1 MTRNKIAKIQHYVPQ
16 FLLKQFSSGKKPQ
29 VWVFDK
35 TTGKKFK
42 SHVKNVAS
50 EQGFYS
56 FKFKGN
62 ELTIEPSLSNIE
74 FIPDRVKSSLSS
86 SSNSINLS

>member
-1 MTRNKIAKIQHYVPQ
+1 MKRNEIAKIQHYVPQ
-16 FLLKQFSSGKKPQ
+16 FLLKQFTSGKKPQ

-50 EQGFYS
+50 ETKMG
-56 FKFKGN
+56 
-62 ELTIEPSLSNIE
+62 
-74 FIPDRVKSSLSS
+74 SSLRLTLAQ
-86 SSNSINLS
+86 N